1 MESLFLFLRALRS
14 DDTEYLHKLIA
25 MIYRKTLQNQKF
37 IPQFA
42 LEISYLGEKS
52 QILRRI
58 VDDCLK
64 CISEKNEP
72 IFHLKLMAKLF
83 NQLKSEKIYLPNNI
97 VDVLID
103 ELREFLKGEENE
115 KLINIIFHLFNEI
128 MSVKDH
134 SNCS

>member
-1 MESLFLFLRALRS
+1 
-14 DDTEYLHKLIA
+14 
-25 MIYRKTLQNQKF
+25 
-37 IPQFA
+37 
-42 LEISYLGEKS
+42 
-52 QILRRI
+52 
-58 VDDCLK
+58 
-64 CISEKNEP
+64 
-72 IFHLKLMAKLF
+72 
-83 NQLKSEKIYLPNNI
+83 LKSEKIYLPNNI